1 MENYKEG
8 VPEELQKQLARL
20 NQTFTE
26 RTQEYEK
33 QEKALEKRKII
44 LDAASEKLS
53 IERARLERQK
63 AELDNREAML
73 QDNETLFENNQKE
86 WKASVAEI
94 EEKQVDSSVEYTV
107 LVEELK
113 TERMK
118 LKRER
123 EEIRAERE
131 IEENGMAECTVDLDQ
146 YILKAEVEEDY
157 IEKKKIEQNY
167 IEKVK
172 YEERIKEVEA
182 QRDKATEEKTS
193 LLRKVLVMQQ
203 ETGQSTSPMTQRNE
217 ETVEE
222 TVKTQETVNA
232 EEVMKT
238 KGSGKIEEPSKTE
251 AHEDLT
257 AEVLERYLHK
267 NPHGFTTP
275 QMLHSEAGEQILV
288 KRNALTCRFVFD
300 EPAYFDIS
308 IERENNRKLQKTL
321 KEFNQAEQYQGVEFR
336 YEDGRAYATGYFTTD
351 MPSYSL
357 VKEVERITE
366 CFNE

>member
-8 VPEELQKQLARL
+8 VPEELQQQLARL
-20 NQTFTE
+20 NHTFTE

-53 IERARLERQK
+53 IERERLKKQK
-63 AELDNREAML
+63 TELDNREATL

-86 WKASVAEI
+86 LLEMVAEI
-94 EEKQVDSSVEYTV
+94 EEKQVNSSVEQTL

-123 EEIRAERE
+123 EEIRTERE
-131 IEENGMAECTVDLDQ
+131 IDENGMAEFTVDLDQ
-146 YILKAEVEEDY
+146 YVLKAEVEEHY
-157 IEKKKIEQNY
+157 IEKKKIEQHY

-172 YEERIKEVEA
+172 YEESIKEIEQ
-182 QRDKATEEKTS
+182 QRDNATEEKTS

-203 ETGQSTSPMTQRNE
+203 EMGQNTSPTTQRNE
-217 ETVEE
+217 ETV
-222 TVKTQETVNA
+222 KMQETVNS

-238 KGSGKIEEPSKTE
+238 KGSDKTE

-267 NPHGFTTP
+267 NSHGFTTP
-275 QMLHSEAGEQILV
+275 QTLHSEAGEQLLV
-288 KRNALTCRFVFD
+288 KKNTLTCRFVFD
-300 EPAYFDIS
+300 EPSYFDIS
-308 IERENNRKLQKTL
+308 VERENNRKLQKTL
-321 KEFNQAEQYQGVEFR
+321 KELNKAEQYQGVEFR
-336 YEDGRAYATGYFTTD
+336 YEAGCAYATGYFTAD